1 MSSSTAFQSV
11 RRVRSR
17 ISVPHLLV
25 TTLVL
30 VTGTILLGVATRAAG
45 AGLACDANWPLCDG
59 GLLNLFP
66 AGFPSF
72 FEWFH
77 RLVAGVAGFFI
88 VGSALLA
95 WVEDLPRRIT
105 WAAIL
110 GMVLTPIQVTL
121 GRETVLSYDMTVL
134 NLHFWTAIVIFV
146 CFAVA
151 TIYSWLD
158 RLDTS
163 LLPMALVVGAIFV
176 PVQVVFSP
184 IVIESYTP
192 VMHTVRDAVSLSLV
206 FAGLLAGILGSVRL
220 GGRRARA
227 ISLAP
232 ILALTVVYLS
242 RETVMA
248 FDPRIDLLYL
258 LVSAVVSLLLI
269 GASVDTRT
277 AIARHQR

>member
-1 MSSSTAFQSV
+1 M
-11 RRVRSR
+11 
-17 ISVPHLLV
+17 
-25 TTLVL
+25 L

-95 WVEDLPRRIT
+95 WIGRYPRRIA

-110 GMVLTPIQVTL
+110 GMVLTPIQVLL

-158 RLDTS
+158 RLDAR
-163 LLPMALVVGAIFV
+163 LLPISLVLAAILV
-176 PVQVVFSP
+176 PVQIVFSP

-192 VMHTVRDAVSLSLV
+192 VMHTVRDAVSLGLV
-206 FAGLLAGILGSVRL
+206 FASLLAGILGVARL
-220 GGRRARA
+220 SGARARA
-227 ISLAP
+227 LSLAP
-232 ILALTVVYLS
+232 VLALLVVYLS

-258 LVSAVVSLLLI
+258 LTSVGVSLLL
-269 GASVDTRT
+269 AAAVFDARSV
-277 AIARHQR
+277 IAKPDS